1 MQETLVR
8 FLGQEDSLEEE
19 MATHSSILTWEIQ
32 WTGEPGGLQSMVAK
46 SRTQLSDWTITTTSN
61 ILTLMTLL
69 NRDRKL
75 ETFWP
80 LIPPSV
86 CWLPE
91 SLPHHSIR
99 SVYPLP
105 HCHKCLDHRLLLFVC
120 ILTWKHLMSR
130 WKLLQSPPPPLPHT
144 HIQPDIH
151 WLVIIK
157 FKTIYFIAQEMWCG
171 WCHLEF
177 DRTKM

>member
-19 MATHSSILTWEIQ
+19 MATHSSILTWEIP

-130 WKLLQSPPPPLPHT
+130 WKLLQSTPPPPATHT
-144 HIQPDIH
+144 HTTRHPLVGYNKIQDHIFHCPRD
-151 WLVIIK
+151 V
-157 FKTIYFIAQEMWCG
+157 MWVVSP
-171 WCHLEF
+171 WIW
-177 DRTKM
+177 